1 MAIPAPYY
9 SELDPRLKAVLDQI
23 TTKAVNGTV
32 VPLFVDYKNQR
43 VGIGNS
49 VPAVPLH
56 VSGETRIDN
65 RLIFQA
71 GYCLGMLSAQSLD
84 VTSTLTTQLFGAIK
98 STIASLDVAQVFR
111 VWMGDVTTEQPGRGI
126 VVRTPDG
133 TKSYRI
139 AVDNAGAV
147 TTTLI

>member
-71 GYCLGMLSAQSLD
+71 GNIMLRLWYWRMGRPRRIKWMLP
-84 VTSTLTTQLFGAIK
+84 VT
-98 STIASLDVAQVFR
+98 
-111 VWMGDVTTEQPGRGI
+111 
-126 VVRTPDG
+126 
-133 TKSYRI
+133 
-139 AVDNAGAV
+139 
-147 TTTLI
+147 